1 MPSALIDT
9 STDGAILVAAP
20 GAGKQIR
27 LLGWNIVGAGD
38 VEVSFKSGS
47 TVLWTSLATN
57 ADGSG
62 IVIPM
67 DTDRDL
73 HCNTNEALTI
83 DLSAAVRV
91 TGSIDYCIDQLAT

>member
-9 STDGAILVAAP
+9 STDGAVLVAAP

-27 LLGWNIVGAGD
+27 LLGWNITGAGD

-47 TVLWTSLATN
+47 SVLWTTLATG

-62 IVIPM
+62 IVVPM
-67 DTDRDL
+67 NTDRDL
-73 HCNTNEALTI
+73 HCDTNVALTI
-83 DLSAAVRV
+83 DLSSAVRV
-91 TGSIDYCIDQLAT
+91 VGSVDYCIDQLAI